1 MVGVP
6 CASGRW
12 RQHFYLYDDS
22 SSDQLRTTIG
32 PHVTQG
38 LVTLYSRFDVTMGFD
53 GPRRNASGS
62 HMMVAGESSRAGR
75 EQCNYRK
82 RHGLYHVWDKG
93 TCYIGLLFPLQSY
106 MVAHAVENHGEDAA
120 YLGFFDV
127 DVRAPVANKHSLRCR
142 PKCAPK
148 SAGVFCW
155 THDTRPHQ
163 LLAIGSPD
171 AVSLQVVPMLQE
183 GPPPGVVADA
193 GHDAFLRHPPK
204 DNPARCS

>member
-1 MVGVP
+1 MPSPLDGNGDQSADQPTVPRYHIAFATLVRNEARWLPEWLAYHVLPAVGVE
-6 CASGRW
+6 
-12 RQHFYLYDDS
+12 HFYLYDDS

-32 PHVTQG
+32 PHVTRG
-38 LVTLYSRFDVTMGFD
+38 LVTLYSRFDVTMGLD

-106 MVAHAVENHGEDAA
+106 MVAHAIENHGEDAA

-127 DVRAPVANKHSLRCR
+127 DVRAPVANKHSLRYR
-142 PKCAPK
+142 PKCATK
-148 SAGVFCW
+148 SAGVRSAGRA
-155 THDTRPHQ
+155 TRDPHRI
-163 LLAIGSPD
+163 A
-171 AVSLQVVPMLQE
+171 
-183 GPPPGVVADA
+183 A
-193 GHDAFLRHPPK
+193 GHGLP
-204 DNPARCS
+204 